1 MISPQ
6 MNFVLLLIGLTNNVL
21 NLILNCLKLSHQLL
35 VVGCLGKVRLI
46 RVKRFTATIQR
57 TQDEK
62 PALIKK

>member
-35 VVGCLGKVRLI
+35 VVGCLGVGRCS
-46 RVKRFTATIQR
+46 
-57 TQDEK
+57 K
-62 PALIKK
+62 PK